1 MNFLRKKIVGISF
14 GFGTTYSDLL
24 LNIIMG
30 IYDIKHVQIQNVGN
44 DQVLAIATTN
54 KFKRFLYFYLRD
66 RLSRKLTSILSFWY
80 YSEN

>member
-1 MNFLRKKIVGISF
+1 
-14 GFGTTYSDLL
+14 
-24 LNIIMG
+24 MG

-66 RLSRKLTSILSFWY
+66 RLSRKLTSILSFFGY